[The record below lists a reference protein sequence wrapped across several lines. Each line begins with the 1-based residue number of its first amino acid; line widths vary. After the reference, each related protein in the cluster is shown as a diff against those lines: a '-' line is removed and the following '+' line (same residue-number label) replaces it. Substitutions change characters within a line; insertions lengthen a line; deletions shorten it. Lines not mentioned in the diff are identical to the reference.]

1 MSDTTELVDLAVIF
15 PDLEIE
21 LKYACA
27 DNITGKAIYQQARC
41 LLHKDAITALAK
53 SISIAQLSGIQL
65 VIYDAYRPQQAQAM
79 LWQACPDPQYVV
91 DVTVG
96 SNHSRGTAIDL
107 TLRDEHGNIL
117 DMGAEFDE
125 MHERSHAYHPSVPP
139 AAQRNRLLLNAIM
152 TGGGFVGIPSEWWHF
167 ELPRQR
173 VTHYSLINSP
183 VLYPL
188 AHSTPVN
195 QETVMKRS
203 ISFRPTLLAIVL
215 ATTMPVAH
223 AAVPKDMLVIGK
235 AADPQTLD
243 PAVTIDNNDWTVT
256 YPSYQ
261 RLVQYKTD
269 GDKGSTDVEGD
280 LASSWKAS
288 DDQKEWTFTLKD
300 NAKFADGTPVTA
312 EAVKLSF
319 ERLLKIG
326 QGPAEAFPKDL
337 KIDAPDEHTVRF
349 TLSQPFA
356 PFLYTLANDGASIIN
371 PAVLKEHAA
380 DDARGFL
387 AQNTAGS
394 GPFMLKSWQK
404 GQQLVLVPNP
414 HYPGNKPNFK
424 RVSVKIIGESA
435 SRRLQLSRGDI
446 DIADAL
452 PVDQLNALKQENKVN
467 VAEYPSLRVTY
478 LYLNNSKAPLNQA
491 DLRRAIS
498 WSTDYQGMVNGILSG
513 NGKQM
518 RGPIPEGM
526 WGYDATAM
534 QYNHDETKA
543 KAEWDKMTSKPTSL
557 TFLYSDNDPN
567 WEPIALATQSSLN
580 KLGINVKLEKLA
592 NATMRD
598 RVGKGD
604 YDIAI
609 GNWSPDFAD
618 PYMFMNYWFESD
630 KKGLP
635 GNRSFYENSEVDK
648 LLRNALATT
657 DQTQR
662 TRDYQQAQK
671 IVIDDAAYV
680 YLFQKNYQLAMN
692 KEVKGFVFNPM
703 LEQVFNINTMS
714 K

>member
-53 SISIAQLSGIQL
+53 SISIAQLSGLQL

-117 DMGAEFDE
+117 DMGAGFDE

-152 TGGGFVGIPSEWWHF
+152 TGGGFVGISSEWWHF
-167 ELPRQR
+167 ELPRAA
-173 VTHYSLINSP
+173 S
-183 VLYPL
+183 YPL
-188 AHSTPVN
+188 LADQFSCFISPAHSTSVD

-203 ISFRPTLLAIVL
+203 ISFRPTLLALVL
-215 ATTMPVAH
+215 ATNFPVAH

-326 QGPAEAFPKDL
+326 GGQQKHFPK
-337 KIDAPDEHTVRF
+337 I
-349 TLSQPFA
+349 
-356 PFLYTLANDGASIIN
+356 
-371 PAVLKEHAA
+371 
-380 DDARGFL
+380 
-387 AQNTAGS
+387 
-394 GPFMLKSWQK
+394 
-404 GQQLVLVPNP
+404 
-414 HYPGNKPNFK
+414 
-424 RVSVKIIGESA
+424 
-435 SRRLQLSRGDI
+435 
-446 DIADAL
+446 
-452 PVDQLNALKQENKVN
+452 
-467 VAEYPSLRVTY
+467 
-478 LYLNNSKAPLNQA
+478 
-491 DLRRAIS
+491 
-498 WSTDYQGMVNGILSG
+498 
-513 NGKQM
+513 
-518 RGPIPEGM
+518 
-526 WGYDATAM
+526 
-534 QYNHDETKA
+534 
-543 KAEWDKMTSKPTSL
+543 
-557 TFLYSDNDPN
+557 
-567 WEPIALATQSSLN
+567 
-580 KLGINVKLEKLA
+580 
-592 NATMRD
+592 
-598 RVGKGD
+598 
-604 YDIAI
+604 
-609 GNWSPDFAD
+609 
-618 PYMFMNYWFESD
+618 
-630 KKGLP
+630 
-635 GNRSFYENSEVDK
+635 
-648 LLRNALATT
+648 
-657 DQTQR
+657 
-662 TRDYQQAQK
+662 
-671 IVIDDAAYV
+671 
-680 YLFQKNYQLAMN
+680 
-692 KEVKGFVFNPM
+692 
-703 LEQVFNINTMS
+703 
-714 K
+714 

>member
-53 SISIAQLSGIQL
+53 SISIAQLSGLQL

-79 LWQACPDPQYVV
+79 LWQTCPDPQYVV

-203 ISFRPTLLAIVL
+203 ILFRPTLLAIVL

-543 KAEWDKMTSKPTSL
+543 KAEWDKVTSKPTSL

>member
-15 PDLEIE
+15 PDLEID

-53 SISIAQLSGIQL
+53 SISIAQLSGLQL

-117 DMGAEFDE
+117 DMGAGFDE

-152 TGGGFVGIPSEWWHF
+152 TGGGFVGISSEWWHF
-167 ELPRQR
+167 ELPQAA
-173 VTHYSLINSP
+173 S
-183 VLYPL
+183 YPL
-188 AHSTPVN
+188 LADQFTCF
-195 QETVMKRS
+195 
-203 ISFRPTLLAIVL
+203 ISP
-215 ATTMPVAH
+215 
-223 AAVPKDMLVIGK
+223 
-235 AADPQTLD
+235 
-243 PAVTIDNNDWTVT
+243 
-256 YPSYQ
+256 
-261 RLVQYKTD
+261 
-269 GDKGSTDVEGD
+269 GSTDVEGD

-337 KIDAPDEHTVRF
+337 KIDAPDEHTVKF

-414 HYPGNKPNFK
+414 HYSGNKPNFK

-543 KAEWDKMTSKPTSL
+543 KAEWDKVKSKPTSL

>member
-53 SISIAQLSGIQL
+53 SISIAQLSGLQL

-543 KAEWDKMTSKPTSL
+543 KAEWDKVTSKPTSL